1 MGSSTDAYGAAE
13 EALMNKIA
21 GEIILSKTPGDVMK
35 KWRLLFELSQSELA
49 RHMGIAPS
57 VLNDYEN
64 NRRKSPGTIFLRKF
78 VTALIEIDSKRGG
91 AHIKKF
97 TAVAKDLSSVILDIA
112 EFPEAKSVKEVT
124 EAVEG
129 VILAGMENQDQPI
142 YGYTVVDSLNAIKI
156 MDASDFLRLFGANS
170 MRALVFVG
178 VSRGRSPLIA
188 VKIYPIK
195 PRMIVIHGP
204 TKPEDVDELA
214 ITLAKQESMPFVLSL
229 KQDVPSLVSSLRNL
243 YR

>member
-1 MGSSTDAYGAAE
+1 MDSSVDTYGPME
-13 EALMNKIA
+13 ESLMNRIA
-21 GEIILSKTPGDVMK
+21 GEIILSKAPGDIMK
-35 KWRLLFELSQSELA
+35 KWRLLFELGQSELA
-49 RHMGIAPS
+49 RYMGIAPS
-57 VLNDYEN
+57 VLNDYEK
-64 NRRKSPGTIFLRKF
+64 NRRKSPGTIFIRKF

-91 AHIKKF
+91 VHIRKF
-97 TAVAKDLSSVILDIA
+97 AAAAKDLSSTILDIA
-112 EFPEAKSVKEVT
+112 EFLKAKSVREVV

-129 VILAGMENQDQPI
+129 IILAGRESQDQPI
-142 YGYTVVDSLNAIKI
+142 YGYTVVDSLNAIKV

-195 PRMIVIHGP
+195 PRMVVIHGP

-214 ITLAKQESMPFVLSL
+214 IMLAEHEGMPFVLSL
-229 KQDVPSLVSSLRNL
+229 KQDVPSLISSLRNL

>member
-1 MGSSTDAYGAAE
+1 MGSSAGTYGAME
-13 EALMNKIA
+13 EALMNRIA

-35 KWRLLFELSQSELA
+35 KWRLLFELGQSELA

-57 VLNDYEN
+57 VLNDYEK

-91 AHIKKF
+91 VHIKKF
-97 TAVAKDLSSVILDIA
+97 TTTTKDLSNVILDMA
-112 EFPEAKSVKEVT
+112 EFPKAKSVKEVT
-124 EAVEG
+124 EAVDG
-129 VILAGMENQDQPI
+129 VILAGKEGQDQPV
-142 YGYTVVDSLNAIKI
+142 YGYTVVDSLNAIKF
-156 MDASDFLRLFGANS
+156 MDATDFLRLFGTNS
-170 MRALVFVG
+170 MRALIFVG

-214 ITLAKQESMPFVLSL
+214 ITLAEHEGMPFVLSL
-229 KQDVPSLVSSLRNL
+229 KQDIQSLISSLRNL

>member
-1 MGSSTDAYGAAE
+1 MDSSTGSYGAAE
-13 EALMNKIA
+13 EALMNRIA

-35 KWRLLFELSQSELA
+35 KWRLLFELGQSELA

-57 VLNDYEN
+57 VLNDYEK
-64 NRRKSPGTIFLRKF
+64 NRRKSPGTLFLRKF
-78 VTALIEIDSKRGG
+78 VMALIEIDSKKGG

-97 TAVAKDLSSVILDIA
+97 TAVTKDLSNVILDIA
-112 EFPEAKSVKEVT
+112 EFPEARSVKDIV
-124 EAVEG
+124 EAVDG
-129 VILAGMENQDQPI
+129 IVLAGKGGQNLPV
-142 YGYTVVDSLNAIKI
+142 YGYTVVDSLNAIKL
-156 MDASDFLRLFGANS
+156 MDATDFLRLFGTNS

-178 VSRGRSPLIA
+178 VSKGRSPIIA

-214 ITLAKQESMPFVLSL
+214 VALAEQEAIPFVLSL
-229 KQDVPSLVSSLRNL
+229 KQDVPSLISSLRNI

>member
-1 MGSSTDAYGAAE
+1 MDSSTDAYGAAE

-57 VLNDYEN
+57 VLNDYEK

-78 VTALIEIDSKRGG
+78 VTALIEIDSKKGG
-91 AHIKKF
+91 VHIKKF
-97 TAVAKDLSSVILDIA
+97 TAMVKDLSNVILDIA
-112 EFPEAKSVKEVT
+112 EFPEAKSVKEVA

-129 VILAGMENQDQPI
+129 IILAGKEGQDQPV
-142 YGYTVVDSLNAIKI
+142 YGYTVVDSLNAIKF
-156 MDASDFLRLFGANS
+156 MDATDFLRLFGANS

-195 PRMIVIHGP
+195 PRMIIIHGP
-204 TKPEDVDELA
+204 TKTEEVDELA
-214 ITLAKQESMPFVLSL
+214 VTLAEQEAMPFVLSL
-229 KQDVPSLVSSLRNL
+229 KQDVPSLISSLRNL